1 MYEKLNWPF
10 KEENSNYSY
19 LNEPLSRTFI
29 LLTHLYTF
37 LVLIMVVFEEVV
49 FSGEYWYGCTCWGQL
64 DISVVKIIVMAFSST
79 L

>member
-37 LVLIMVVFEEVV
+37 LVFIMVIF
-49 FSGEYWYGCTCWGQL
+49 Q
-64 DISVVKIIVMAFSST
+64 
-79 L
+79 